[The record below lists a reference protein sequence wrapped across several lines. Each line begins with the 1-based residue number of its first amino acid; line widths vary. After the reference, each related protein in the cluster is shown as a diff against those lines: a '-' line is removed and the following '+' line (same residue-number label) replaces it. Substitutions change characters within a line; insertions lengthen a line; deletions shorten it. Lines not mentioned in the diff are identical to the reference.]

1 MTTLIKDI
9 DIIPMTKEGLIIHSD
24 ILIEDGI
31 IKRIEKD
38 INEKADK
45 TIDGKKKI
53 LLPAFINTHTHLA
66 MTLMRNYKDE
76 MPNLE
81 SWLKEVWKAEDEI
94 RDGEL
99 YWPSILGI
107 AELYKSGTVTFSDMY
122 FYPWDTAKAVRD
134 AKGRA
139 LLGVTLFGG
148 IEETEKRLK
157 ESVPR
162 LEESFEGYEGLS
174 YSISPH
180 AIYTTDK
187 KTLEEARD
195 FVLKNSKIIHI
206 HISETQKE
214 VDDSLNE
221 FSKTPL
227 EYVDSIGLL
236 EAKTAIA
243 HGVYLTPKE
252 IALAAVRK
260 ASILHC
266 PISNAKLSSGYA
278 PVALYREYRVN
289 VAMGT
294 DGASS
299 NNNLNM
305 LKEINSALLLHNLV
319 CTNPNSLK
327 PYNILEMATVNG
339 AKALNM
345 DKRIGTVEVGKEA
358 DLLILDLNKTN
369 TAPINNVFSAI
380 VFSASTDN
388 VDTLLSQGIPV
399 LENGRLTTIDEKEA
413 ILNTAEIWKEIKGR
427 IKN

>member
-24 ILIEDGI
+24 ILIEEGI

-187 KTLEEARD
+187 ETLKAARD
-195 FVLKNSKIIHI
+195 FAIENDKVIHI

-227 EYVDSIGLL
+227 EYIDSIGLL

-252 IALAAVRK
+252 IALAAIRK

-278 PVALYREYRVN
+278 PVALYREYGVN
-289 VAMGT
+289 VALGT

-305 LKEINSALLLHNLV
+305 LKEMNSAALLHNLI
-319 CTNPNSLK
+319 CTNPSSLK
-327 PYNILEMATVNG
+327 PYNIIEMATSHG